1 MTDVVDPAASAIV
14 ASTDPADDDDDDGT
28 RRFLYVC
35 LDATDDDIEQ
45 EILGAEC
52 TVRFLGATSV
62 ADLTSS
68 PEALELLANADVVAV
83 WHTLWLDAAVLAL
96 FPQAKAVIRM
106 GVGYDNVDVDAA
118 AALGIAVCNVPDY
131 GTEEVADSALALIL
145 GLYRGTL
152 ASSMAVA
159 QGARIQG
166 ADGIA
171 AAAGGTVRRVRGS
184 RLGLVGLGRIGTAV
198 AVRAK
203 AFGFQ
208 VHYYDPAIPDGMDK
222 ALDVLRCD
230 SIEQLFDHSDCI
242 SLHANNAPENE
253 RMVSA
258 ELLARV
264 PEGCVLVNTARGEL
278 VDEEALAAALLDEAH
293 PLAAAALDV
302 HWNEPYL
309 RGGASP
315 LADSPN
321 LFCTPHMAWY
331 SPESRAEM
339 RVKGATNALAACR
352 GEELRNVVNAEGYFA
367 WAAAQQQEEEEE
379 EEEEGGEEAA
389 GALGADEADEESE
402 PLTN

>member
-52 TVRFLGATSV
+52 AVRFLGATSV

-208 VHYYDPAIPDGMDK
+208 VRYYDPAIPDGMDK

-309 RGGASP
+309 RGGEASP

-379 EEEEGGEEAA
+379 GGEEAA